1 MSETEN
7 QNKEDSQTEDTRC
20 KMQDAGVTESISSEL
35 QTPNSPASLPGLARR
50 SRAGCEAGRAELQT
64 FVDVVGVRFKPCSK
78 IYLFEADGADINP
91 GTWVVAESEMGVNLG
106 RVVQARHS
114 IEKTEQQMKK
124 LLRVATEKD
133 FETDKNN
140 RSLEA
145 EAKAFCIEKAKS
157 HNLPM
162 KVVITEATL
171 DRKRLIFYFTAD
183 ERIDFRE
190 LVRDL
195 AGKFKTRIEMRQI
208 GVRDEVKCI
217 GGIGVCGRQT
227 CCTLF
232 LTSFEPVSIR
242 MAKKQE
248 LVLNPSKLSGICGR
262 LMCCLGYEYKQ
273 PADTGDQATQEVP
286 AEEPVLIADT
296 DEVTYPKE
304 EAESRDTGKPSE
316 TYSKDAESKIQG
328 KENIN
333 KNAETGTQRKRHG
346 GEHQTHAADA
356 AQPETESKGK
366 PFSRRRHFWK
376 KRKSKE

>member
-1 MSETEN
+1 
-7 QNKEDSQTEDTRC
+7 
-20 KMQDAGVTESISSEL
+20 MQDAGVPESISSEL
-35 QTPNSPASLPGLARR
+35 PAPSTPSVVSVSDGGATPDSPASLR
-50 SRAGCEAGRAELQT
+50 EAGQAELKT
-64 FVDVVGVRFKPCSK
+64 HITVVGVRFKPCCK
-78 IYLFEADGADINP
+78 IYLFEADGTDVNP
-91 GTWVVAESEMGVNLG
+91 GTWVVAESEMGLNLG
-106 RVVQARHS
+106 RVVQAKH
-114 IEKTEQQMKK
+114 ITEKTEQPVKK

-140 RSLEA
+140 RSLET

-273 PADTGDQATQEVP
+273 PADGDQAAQEVP

-316 TYSKDAESKIQG
+316 TYDKDAESKIQG
-328 KENIN
+328 KEDRIRSSG
-333 KNAETGTQRKRHG
+333 TGTQHKKHRGEPRRHVP
-346 GEHQTHAADA
+346 ET
-356 AQPETESKGK
+356 AQHETESKGK
-366 PFSRRRHFWK
+366 PFSRRRSFWK
-376 KRKSKE
+376 KRKNKE